1 MDNNAGSNEQHNNIS
16 DESTNSIEQKYV
28 IMDNGNAKDSNADMN
43 ISEAS
48 AVDED
53 IESNNRGGDET
64 SNNTWSKDNAV
75 IKPVKTQV

>member
-1 MDNNAGSNEQHNNIS
+1 
-16 DESTNSIEQKYV
+16 
-28 IMDNGNAKDSNADMN
+28 MDNGNAKDSNADMN

-53 IESNNRGGDET
+53 IESNNRGGNET

>member
-1 MDNNAGSNEQHNNIS
+1 MPKIQM
-16 DESTNSIEQKYV
+16 Q
-28 IMDNGNAKDSNADMN
+28 

-53 IESNNRGGDET
+53 IESNNRGGNET

>member
-1 MDNNAGSNEQHNNIS
+1 MDNNAGSNEQHNDIN
-16 DESTNSIEQKYV
+16 DESTNKIEQKYM
-28 IMDNGNAKDSNADMN
+28 IMDNSNAKDSNADIN

-53 IESNNRGGDET
+53 IESNNGGGNET
-64 SNNTWSKDNAV
+64 SNNTWSKDNAA